1 MKNIYT
7 IILVLILALSS
18 CKTIQEVPVEVVKYK
33 TEYIDRYKLDSIL
46 IKDSVD
52 RFIKGDTLILY
63 KQKLI
68 TRYIVSK
75 DTINTTD
82 SIEKPVYITKTVTTN
97 KMNKVQSWLFYI
109 GIATVLYG
117 VYWLIRLILKIKNN
131 ISL

>member
-75 DTINTTD
+75 DTINITD
-82 SIEKPVYITKTVTTN
+82 SIEKLIASNDYIVE
-97 KMNKVQSWLFYI
+97 VI
-109 GIATVLYG
+109 IALEDAIV
-117 VYWLIRLILKIKNN
+117 K
-131 ISL
+131 